1 MTAQDVSKDT
11 HRDEQ
16 TIDRPVIL
24 SLAGLSKSFGETQA
38 VDAISLDIPDGEF
51 LTIVGPSG
59 SGKSTLVRLLAG
71 LEAPSAG
78 TLRLRGKDIT
88 DIPANRRPTAMVFQS
103 LALFDHRSVGQNI
116 EFAMKMKGIAP
127 GLRRTR
133 ALELLALVRLPES
146 YYDRAVTQCSGG
158 ERQRVAL
165 ARAFASDPEI
175 LFFDEP
181 LSAID
186 YRLRKTLEVEL
197 KELHQRTGRTFV
209 YITHS
214 LEEAMAMSDRIAIM
228 QDGRLVQIGTPSEI
242 YARPANRFVAS
253 FMGEVNILPV
263 GGNADMS
270 SVFAG
275 LGTLNGKTGGKTG
288 GKKNGKTS
296 NKTGGAYAIVR
307 PETLQPG
314 KGEVSADLTVSQRLM
329 LGSRTQ
335 LHLEASNGQS
345 FVSEIAGS
353 ADGFLPGTRHL
364 FSFSRA
370 DVAWVDE

>member
-1 MTAQDVSKDT
+1 M
-11 HRDEQ
+11 
-16 TIDRPVIL
+16 IL
-24 SLAGLSKSFGETQA
+24 SLAGLGKVFGETVA
-38 VDAISLDIPDGEF
+38 VQPTSLDIAEGEF

-71 LEAPSAG
+71 LEAPTGGS
-78 TLRLRGKDIT
+78 LRLRGKDIT
-88 DIPANRRPTAMVFQS
+88 GIPANRRPTAMVFQS
-103 LALFDHRSVGQNI
+103 LALFDHRSVGENI

-127 GLRRTR
+127 DARKAR
-133 ALELLALVRLPES
+133 AMELLRLVRLPDA
-146 YYDRAVTQCSGG
+146 YYGRSVTQCSGG

-214 LEEAMAMSDRIAIM
+214 LEEAMVMSDRIAIM
-228 QDGRLVQIGTPSEI
+228 QAGALVQIGTPSEI

-263 GGNADMS
+263 EDQSAA
-270 SVFAG
+270 FAG
-275 LGTLNGKTGGKTG
+275 LAE
-288 GKKNGKTS
+288 
-296 NKTGGAYAIVR
+296 GGAAGGTYAIVR
-307 PETLQPG
+307 PEALRPG
-314 KGEVSADLTVSQRLM
+314 AGDVAGALSAELMVAQRLM
-329 LGSRTQ
+329 MGSRTQ
-335 LHLEASNGQS
+335 LHLEGPAGQS
-345 FVSEIAGS
+345 FVSEISGAGE
-353 ADGFLPGTRHL
+353 GFDPGSRHT
-364 FSFSRA
+364 FSFDR
-370 DVAWVDE
+370 DNITWVNE